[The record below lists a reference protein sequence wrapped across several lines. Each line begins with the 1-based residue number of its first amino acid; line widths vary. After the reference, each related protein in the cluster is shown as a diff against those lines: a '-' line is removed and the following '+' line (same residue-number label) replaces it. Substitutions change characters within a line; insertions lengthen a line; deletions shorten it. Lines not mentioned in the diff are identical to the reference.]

1 MIDYIEVLMEV
12 LHSRDR
18 YVKHNAASSLVKLG
32 IPKEEEEKLKNSGD
46 KYAAE
51 MLDCMK
57 GEMA

>member
-1 MIDYIEVLMEV
+1 M
-12 LHSRDR
+12 
-18 YVKHNAASSLVKLG
+18 KHNAASSLVKLG